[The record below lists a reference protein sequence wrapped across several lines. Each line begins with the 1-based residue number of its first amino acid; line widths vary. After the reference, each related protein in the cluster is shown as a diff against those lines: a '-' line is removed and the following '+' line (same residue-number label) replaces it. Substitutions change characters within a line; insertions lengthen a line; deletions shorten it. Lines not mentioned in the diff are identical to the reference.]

1 MAGKKLRSIREYLF
15 RNGRYLDIAR
25 WNYHFEDGSEN
36 EVLKALTVYQN
47 LDGGFGHGLEPDV
60 QNPNSNPIATWYA
73 IQTLRELDF
82 PELGSQINE
91 KIIDYLKNSYNP
103 ETKKW
108 DAVIPS
114 NNEYPHAPWWHY
126 SEDLEQSWYNPTAE
140 FIGFIIRF
148 SEDESEIY
156 KIATEALKDMLEIIT
171 SNDYEVESHEL
182 LNLLNLYRDLKA
194 SDRLGLL
201 PENFE
206 SFLKEK
212 VDATIDKNESAY
224 AEDNYYTPPSNYV
237 SSKQDF
243 TYIGNEEISRFYT
256 EYIED
261 NVTEYGFWQINWNWD
276 EEEMPENVIRDW
288 TGIITVNNMLF
299 IERIVK

>member
-25 WNYHFEDGSEN
+25 WNYHFENGSES

-47 LDGGFGHGLEPDV
+47 LDGGFGHGLEPDL

-73 IQTLRELDF
+73 IQILRELNF
-82 PELGSQINE
+82 PKLGSMIVE
-91 KIIDYLKNSYNP
+91 KIIDYLESSINI

-126 SEDLEQSWYNPTAE
+126 SEELDQSWYNPTAE
-140 FIGFIIRF
+140 FLGFIIRF
-148 SEDESEIY
+148 ADENSKIYGLALESLNQMLGVIMEENYEI
-156 KIATEALKDMLEIIT
+156 EP
-171 SNDYEVESHEL
+171 HEL
-182 LNLLNLYRDLKA
+182 VNVLNLYRDLIA
-194 SDRLGLL
+194 SKKIELVPGD
-201 PENFE
+201 FE
-206 SFLKEK
+206 KFIKEK
-212 VDATIDKNESAY
+212 VNLAIDRDESAY
-224 AEDNYYTPPSNYV
+224 VEENYYTPPSSYIN
-237 SSKQDF
+237 SKDDF
-243 TYIGNEEISRFYT
+243 TYAGNEEISRFYT

-261 NVTEYGFWQINWNWD
+261 HVTEFGFWEINWDWNED
-276 EEEMPENVIRDW
+276 EMPENVIRDW

-299 IERIVK
+299 IELIVK